1 MGPGLAGIELW
12 IDQAAPEGRARERE
26 HREEPGPGEAEA
38 EEQQA
43 HRMVGLGAPASDGD
57 DGHRD
62 DRPGEPDREADRQA
76 KRLEQLGAH
85 GGRIDYSVMERTSP
99 PPADQVLADIGA
111 LGPELARAGDQ
122 ELRDRAR
129 TLRGRALDG
138 VPLEALLP
146 EQCALVREIA
156 WRVLGERPYDVQML
170 AGIAL
175 SRGQLVEMQ
184 TGEGKT
190 LAAVAP
196 VALHALTGQ
205 GVHVLTYNDYLAR
218 RDAGWMGPIYEQL
231 GLTVGCVQEG
241 LGTVERQRAYGCD
254 ITYLTVKEA
263 GFDHLRDGLCLDPG
277 GQVHRPFQCALV
289 DEADSILIDEA
300 RIPLVIAGHLDQPG
314 SDLQRLSALARELQR
329 GGHYDTDEYGR
340 NIFLTDAGLHRAEA
354 ALRCGELHA
363 GENVRLHAELRN
375 ALHAET
381 LLKRDV
387 DYIVRDGRIELVDEL
402 TGRVA
407 ENRHWP
413 DGLQAALEAK
423 EGLLPQPEGRVL
435 GSITVQHFLRK
446 YPRLCGMTGT
456 ARPAADE
463 LARIYGLEVVTVP
476 PHRPCIRIDHPD
488 VIHASKDAKR
498 RALVEEITCVHAIGR
513 PILVGTVSV
522 EESERLAADL
532 RQAGIA
538 CRVLNA
544 RNDAEEAEIVAEAG
558 ALGAV
563 TISTNMAGR
572 GTDIRLG
579 GVGELQREAV
589 VALGGLYVLG
599 TNRHESRRIDDQ
611 LRGRAGRQ
619 GDPGASRFIISLE
632 DPLLQRCGIERLLAP
647 KLLQEV
653 KTAGEQDAADRV
665 LDHAAIRREVA
676 RVQRIVEGQH
686 GDLRHRLLS
695 YWSLLEHQ
703 RGELQEWRQAVLTG
717 RDDERLLGLLA
728 QRSGR
733 RWSELRDLYGE
744 ELLREIEQRIT
755 LVTIDRCWSD
765 HVTEMQ
771 AIRDEVHLMQLGGI
785 DPFTHY
791 YRTAGAGFEALLD
804 RIDDSIVEVFERIT
818 VTAEGVDWEREGL
831 RGPSSTWTYLVND
844 NVFGNNTFL
853 TLANRPSFGLW
864 AVLVCWWILI
874 PWALVLHWRR
884 WRQKREAEEPLTPGP
899 SPKGEG

>member
-1 MGPGLAGIELW
+1 MGPGLAGVERG
-12 IDQAAPEGRARERE
+12 IDQTAPDGRARERQ
-26 HREEPGPGEAEA
+26 HREEPRPGEAEA
-38 EEQQA
+38 EKEQA
-43 HRMVGLGAPASDGD
+43 HRMIGYGAPAADGD
-57 DGHRD
+57 DRHGD
-62 DRPGEPDREADRQA
+62 DRPGEPDGEADRQA
-76 KRLEQLGAH
+76 KRLEQLGTH
-85 GGRIDYSVMERTSP
+85 GERIDYSGMERTPSP
-99 PPADQVLADIGA
+99 PQSADQVLAAIGA
-111 LGPELARAGDQ
+111 LGPELARAEDQ

-129 TLRGRALDG
+129 AVRRRALDG

-196 VALHALTGQ
+196 VALHALTGK

-241 LGTVERQRAYGCD
+241 LGTAARQRAYGCD

-277 GQVHRPFQCALV
+277 GQVHRPFHCALV

-300 RIPLVIAGHLDQPG
+300 RIPLVIAGHLDLPG
-314 SDLQRLSALARELQR
+314 IDLQRLSALARELGR
-329 GGHYDTDEYGR
+329 GVHYDTDEYGR
-340 NIFLTDAGLHRAEA
+340 NIFLTDTGLHRAEA
-354 ALRCGELHA
+354 ALRCGELHTA
-363 GENVRLHAELRN
+363 ENVRLHAELRN

-402 TGRVA
+402 TGRIA

-423 EGLLPQPEGRVL
+423 EGLRQQPEGQVL
-435 GSITVQHFLRK
+435 GSVTVQHFLRK

-456 ARPAADE
+456 ARPAAGE

-476 PHRPCIRIDHPD
+476 PHRPCIRVDHPD
-488 VIHASKDAKR
+488 VIYASKDAKR
-498 RALVEEITCVHAIGR
+498 RALAEEITRVHATGR

-532 RQAGIA
+532 RPGGIA

-544 RNDAEEAEIVAEAG
+544 KNDAEEAEIVAEAG

-579 GVGELQREAV
+579 GVGELQRDAV

-619 GDPGASRFIISLE
+619 GDPGASRFFISLE

-653 KTAGEQDAADRV
+653 KTAGERGAADRL
-665 LDHAAIRREVA
+665 LDHPAIRREVA

-686 GDLRHRLLS
+686 GDLRYRLLT
-695 YWSLLEHQ
+695 YWGLLEHQ
-703 RGELQEWRQAVLTG
+703 RGELHEWRQAVLTG
-717 RDDERLLGLLA
+717 RDDERLLA
-728 QRSGR
+728 GR
-733 RWSELRDLYGE
+733 CGQRWSQLCDLYGE
-744 ELLREIEQRIT
+744 ELPREIERRIT

-765 HVTEMQ
+765 HLTEMQ
-771 AIRDEVHLMQLGGI
+771 AVRDEVHLVQLGGA
-785 DPFTHY
+785 DPLTHY

-804 RIDDSIVEVFERIT
+804 RIDDSIVEIFERIT
-818 VTAEGVDWEREGL
+818 VTADGVDWEREGL

-853 TLANRPSFGLW
+853 TLANRPAFGLW

-884 WRQKREAEEPLTPGP
+884 WRQKRKETPA
-899 SPKGEG
+899 